1 MNLFQTRERRPLL
14 APSLLAADPLGMRV
28 HIDALN
34 GTHQWLHLDIMDGH
48 FVPNLSFGPMFLSA
62 LRRSYPE
69 VPMDVHLMVASP
81 ESFLAPF
88 ATQGADVLTVHVEA
102 TPHIHRLLQ
111 SVRELGVHPGITLNP
126 GTPVE
131 FLYPVLHLVDLVL
144 VMSVNP
150 GFGGQ
155 SFLPEVVPKIEA
167 LHRFREVQ
175 GLSFLIEVDG
185 GVSAENAECLVKSGC
200 DVLVAGNSVF
210 GTPQPELAANALLEA
225 GRRGLNRG

>member
-1 MNLFQTRERRPLL
+1 M
-14 APSLLAADPLGMRV
+14 
-28 HIDALN
+28 
-34 GTHQWLHLDIMDGH
+34 
-48 FVPNLSFGPMFLSA
+48 
-62 LRRSYPE
+62 
-69 VPMDVHLMVASP
+69 
-81 ESFLAPF
+81 
-88 ATQGADVLTVHVEA
+88 
-102 TPHIHRLLQ
+102 
-111 SVRELGVHPGITLNP
+111 
-126 GTPVE
+126 E

-175 GLSFLIEVDG
+175 GLPFLIEVDG
-185 GVSAENAECLVKSGC
+185 GVSTENAERLVKSGC

>member
-1 MNLFQTRERRPLL
+1 MKLFNIREKRPLL
-14 APSLLAADPLGMRV
+14 APSLLAADPLEMRS

-34 GTHQWLHLDIMDGH
+34 GVHQWLHLDIMDGH
-48 FVPNLSFGPMFLSA
+48 FVPNLSFGPALLGA
-62 LRRSYPE
+62 LRRAYPE
-69 VPMDVHLMVASP
+69 VPMDVHLMVTSP
-81 ESFLAPF
+81 DLFLSPF
-88 ATQGADVLTVHVEA
+88 AVQGADVLTVHVEA

-111 SVRELGVHPGITLNP
+111 ATRESGAHPGISLNP

-155 SFLPEVVPKIEA
+155 SFLAEILPKIEA

-175 GLSFLIEVDG
+175 RLSFLIEVDG
-185 GVSAENAECLVKSGC
+185 GVSVENAESLVRSGC
-200 DVLVAGNSVF
+200 DVLVAGSSVF
-210 GTPQPELAANALLEA
+210 GNSCPERAAALLLEA